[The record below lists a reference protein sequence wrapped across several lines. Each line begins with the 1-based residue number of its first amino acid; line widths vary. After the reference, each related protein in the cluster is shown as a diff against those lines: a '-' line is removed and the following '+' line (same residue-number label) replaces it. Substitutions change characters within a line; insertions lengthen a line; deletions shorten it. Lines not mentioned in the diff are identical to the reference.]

1 MKKLFALT
9 IMSMMLFPCA
19 IIAEPVIQ
27 ESTISVD
34 ASANS
39 DIEPDTLKVKFYVEN
54 TGINLEDIKL
64 KNDKTMNTAVAE
76 IKKKLNQNESVK
88 TIAFRVSNIYSYKD
102 KIRIFQKY
110 QVTNGFEVKLKDLS
124 KVSEIIKI
132 AMDNG
137 VKRVDNLNFYIE
149 NSENACNDLMKRA
162 TSIAKNRATIVANS
176 AGAVLGKP
184 KTINPYC
191 SLNNNYVNRRVYSN
205 ALMAKASMDGAGE
218 ADEAIE
224 SIEPGTISVRAGVNM
239 TYYLK

>member
-1 MKKLFALT
+1 MKKILAATILSALLLPFTFAL
-9 IMSMMLFPCA
+9 
-19 IIAEPVIQ
+19 EPTVQ

-34 ASANS
+34 ATANS

-54 TGINLEDIKL
+54 SGINLADLKT
-64 KNDKTMNTAVAE
+64 KNDKVVNAAINE

-88 TIAFRVSNIYSYKD
+88 TIAFRVSNVYSYKD
-102 KIRIFQKY
+102 KVRIFQKY
-110 QVTNGFEVKLKDLS
+110 QVTNGFEVKLKELS

-149 NSENACNDLMKRA
+149 NSENACNNLMKNA
-162 TSIAKNRATIVANS
+162 TAIAKNRATIVAAA
-176 AGAVLGKP
+176 AGATLGKP

-191 SLNNNYVNRRVYSN
+191 SLNNNYINRNVYSN
-205 ALMAKASMDGAGE
+205 ALMAKSSMDGAVGE
-218 ADEAIE
+218 EAIE
-224 SIEPGTISVRAGVNM
+224 SIEPGTINVRAGVNM